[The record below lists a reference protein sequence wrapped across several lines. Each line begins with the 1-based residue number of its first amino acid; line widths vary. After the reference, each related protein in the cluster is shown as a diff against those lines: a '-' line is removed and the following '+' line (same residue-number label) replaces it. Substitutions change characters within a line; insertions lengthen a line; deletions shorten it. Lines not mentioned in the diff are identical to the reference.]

1 MKKEIPIVAIMGRTN
16 VGKSTL
22 INRLTSRTSAIVDPT
37 PGVTRDRK
45 YASAVWRDKEFTI
58 VDTGGV
64 GIETDGKL
72 DEQIE
77 KQAFYAAAE
86 ADLVIMVV
94 DVKTGITEDDNW
106 LAKRIKKEELRPIL
120 VVNKVDNENVS
131 HEAGRFYS
139 LGFGEPIQISAYHGL
154 GISELL
160 DRIVERL
167 PEPAWGRTEP
177 ETAVAIVGR
186 PNVGKSSILN
196 RLAEEE
202 RSLVHEEPHTTRDSI
217 DTLVEKNGTVY
228 RLLDTAGIRRKKT
241 GMTDLEYYSSLRTL
255 RAIDEADVVLLVID
269 GGEGPTENDQK
280 IAREIL
286 DKGRSLVL
294 LVNKWDLASKKED
307 VEGYMESISHK
318 FRFVD
323 HLPLLRISALTGRGI
338 QKIMPLAD
346 EIKQEWMKRIPT
358 PELNR
363 FIEIVKD
370 EYVLPAKRGRR
381 LKIYYAAQ
389 TGTAP
394 PTFSISVNNA
404 DLVKSDYKRFVE
416 KRLRQAYGFSG
427 CPVRVTFKTASGRR
441 VGNRG
446 KRHN

>member
-1 MKKEIPIVAIMGRTN
+1 MEKELPIVAIMGRTN

-45 YASAVWRDKEFTI
+45 YAYASWRDKEFMI

-64 GIETDGKL
+64 GIDNDGKL

-77 KQAFYAAAE
+77 KQAFLAASE

-94 DVKTGITEDDNW
+94 DIRIGITEDDIW
-106 LAKRIKKEELRPIL
+106 LARKIMKEELRPIL
-120 VVNKVDNENVS
+120 VVNKVDNENIS
-131 HEAGRFYS
+131 HETSRFYS
-139 LGFGEPIQISAYHGL
+139 LGLGEPVQISAYHGL

-160 DRIVERL
+160 DKIVERL
-167 PEPAWGRTEP
+167 PDPVSGRTEP
-177 ETAVAIVGR
+177 ETAIAIVGR

-196 RLAEEE
+196 RLADEE

-217 DTLVEKNGTVY
+217 DTIVVKNDTVY
-228 RLLDTAGIRRKKT
+228 RVLDTAGIRRKKT

-255 RAIDEADVVLLVID
+255 RAIDEADVVLLVVD

-294 LVNKWDLASKKED
+294 LVNKWDLASKNED
-307 VEGYMESISHK
+307 TDEFMESISYK
-318 FRFVD
+318 FRFID

-338 QKIMPLAD
+338 HKILPLVN
-346 EIKQEWMKRIPT
+346 EIKDEWMKRIPT
-358 PELNR
+358 PELNKL
-363 FIEIVKD
+363 IENVKN
-370 EYVLPAKRGRR
+370 EYILPAKQGRQ
-381 LKIYYAAQ
+381 LKVYYAAQ
-389 TGTAP
+389 TGTSP
-394 PTFSISVNNA
+394 PAFSISVNNA
-404 DLVKSDYKRFVE
+404 DLVKSDYRRFFE
-416 KRLRQAYGFSG
+416 KKIRQAYGFSG
-427 CPVRVTFKTASGRR
+427 CPVRITFRTASGRR
-441 VGNRG
+441 VGSHG
-446 KRHN
+446 KKE